1 MSTPAPHCRLT
12 SRCTQT
18 AASGLSA
25 GTPHR
30 AVGLCA
36 CPSHFSSQQR
46 APRPAAPR
54 CASWRAPADSVLLSI
69 LQASRSTPGAKS
81 SDSTLH
87 APWVP
92 RPPRRPPS
100 HRPHSGH
107 RSLSLFTSPAFSLQS
122 AHPITHSAILLKC
135 QFDLVPACNGF
146 RTKTHLNKTHR
157 DVAPVGSSVL
167 CSCCGTL
174 DWFIHLLSITH
185 TRQQHQQCAGI
196 HHARPSFL
204 PANYCLQ
211 ANYCPSSSHIRTS
224 RLLLPLK
231 DSGAPP
237 VVLLELVRAPT
248 KASVHYIV
256 TVLSYLPRSPTGL
269 GVS

>member
-1 MSTPAPHCRLT
+1 MHTDSCLRSLRWDPSQGRRALRMPEPLPAQEEPRSRASHLSSGHRGQPHPGAHPGALPQTPSSSPF
-12 SRCTQT
+12 SRP
-18 AASGLSA
+18 L
-25 GTPHR
+25 
-30 AVGLCA
+30 
-36 CPSHFSSQQR
+36 
-46 APRPAAPR
+46 
-54 CASWRAPADSVLLSI
+54 
-69 LQASRSTPGAKS
+69 SRSTPGAKS

-92 RPPRRPPS
+92 RPPRRPPG

-146 RTKTHLNKTHR
+146 RTKTHLNKIHR

-174 DWFIHLLSITH
+174 DWFIHFLSITH

-237 VVLLELVRAPT
+237 VVLLELVRAPM